1 MILDNV
7 LTFPQKVLIAV
18 FCAGF
23 WIYFRTFDCYKLIP
37 RLHLLPVVFVMIW
50 TFLNY
55 YEPLFLPIGLLILFA
70 YSKLLIL

>member
-7 LTFPQKVLIAV
+7 LTFPQKVWIAV

-23 WIYFRTFDCYKLIP
+23 WIYFRTSDYYKLIP

-70 YSKLLIL
+70 YSKI